1 MSTVAV
7 SVVVPTIGRLQLLE
21 ACLRSLL
28 DCEPGPAEI
37 VIADQSS
44 DGCRVAALAATLSDL
59 VRVVRVVRQPGRG
72 IARNMNVGLREAKH
86 EIVLVTHDDCRVEP
100 SWVDHCHR
108 LALAHPDALLS
119 GRVLPGGDDPSAVPS
134 TRTDTI
140 AHDFTGSLESGA
152 LYANNMVLPRAA
164 TIRFGGFDERAG
176 FETSAEDRD
185 FCYRWLRAGR
195 AVRFEPEMVV
205 THDDWRRPDQLVDLY
220 RHYARTAGRFYAK
233 HLYHGD
239 LRIAPFVVRDFW
251 YGARAWAGRVRH
263 RRPLWADERLALPLH
278 LPIGLVEGL
287 VESRRLGRKAGQ

>member
-21 ACLRSLL
+21 ACLRSVL
-28 DCEPGPAEI
+28 DCEPAPADI
-37 VIADQSS
+37 VVADQSS
-44 DGCRVAALAATLSDL
+44 DGCDVAALVATLST
-59 VRVVRVVRQPGRG
+59 RVRVVRQPGRG
-72 IARNMNVGLREAKH
+72 IARNMNLGLREAH
-86 EIVLVTHDDCRVEP
+86 HDIVLVTHDDCRVEP
-100 SWVDHCHR
+100 SWVGHCHR
-108 LALAHPDALLS
+108 LAVAYPGAVLS
-119 GRVLPGGDDPSAVPS
+119 GRVLPAGDDPGAVPS
-134 TRTDTI
+134 TRTDTT

-164 TIRFGGFDERAG
+164 TLDFGGFDERAG

-233 HLYHGD
+233 HLYLGD
-239 LRIAPFVVRDFW
+239 LRIAPFVFRDFW
-251 YGARAWAGRVRH
+251 YGGRAWAGRVRH
-263 RRPLWADERLALPLH
+263 RRPLWTDERLALPVH
-278 LPIGLVEGL
+278 LPLGLIEGF
-287 VESRRLGRKAGQ
+287 VESLRLGRRVGR